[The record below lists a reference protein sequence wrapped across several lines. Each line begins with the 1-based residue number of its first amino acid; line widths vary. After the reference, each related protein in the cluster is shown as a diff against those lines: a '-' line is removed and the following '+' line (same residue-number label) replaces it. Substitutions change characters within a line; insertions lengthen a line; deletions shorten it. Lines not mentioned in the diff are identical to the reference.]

1 MADVKPTLRQRQ
13 TEVTK
18 GLILEAARSLF
29 RAQGYVATSIE
40 QIAAEAGTGVSTI
53 YAVFGNKRELLV
65 QLRWRAVQAAGLPD
79 IESSIPAG
87 APARET
93 LALLAARFRRVY
105 ESAADIL
112 TVHRAALDSDRE
124 LVANWE
130 QARRD
135 RRAHMERLLQP
146 LLSELRPGL
155 NPRQATD
162 LLEAL
167 LGFDLYQELVSR
179 DGWLPDEYEEWLSR
193 TLVEQ
198 LLGSARVG

>member
-1 MADVKPTLRQRQ
+1 M
-13 TEVTK
+13 TK
-18 GLILEAARSLF
+18 GLILQAARSLF

-87 APARET
+87 APAKQT

-112 TVHRAALDSDRE
+112 AVQRAALDSDPE
-124 LVANWE
+124 LAANWE
-130 QARRD
+130 QASRD
-135 RRAHMERLLQP
+135 RRAHMDRLLQP
-146 LLSELRPGL
+146 LLSELRPEL
-155 NPRQATD
+155 SPRQATD
-162 LLEAL
+162 LIEAL
-167 LGFDLYQELVSR
+167 LGFGLYQELVNQ
-179 DGWLPDEYEEWLSR
+179 DGWLPAEYEEWLSR
-193 TLVEQ
+193 TLAEQ
-198 LLGSARVG
+198 LLG